1 MWLPFALLTF
11 LLWGIADFFYKKG
24 NPAEDGLS
32 HWKTIIIVGIVMGI
46 HAFYILASNSFVFDV
61 SKLVIYLPVSLCYIL
76 SMGIGYA
83 GLRYIELSIASPV
96 QNSSGAIA
104 TILCMI
110 FCSYVVSSTE
120 LIGIICML
128 LGVFFLTFI
137 ETKNPEQKKIENKKY
152 HLSFI
157 AILMPISYCVIDGL
171 GTFLDALYLDEFAIL
186 SEVEALIAYE
196 FTFFVFAVIG
206 LFYVCGLKKEKIS
219 LPKEKNRCIAAIFE
233 TAGQF
238 FYTYA
243 MASNSTVSAALVSSY
258 CILSLLLSRIFLKE
272 NLSQKQYALIILV
285 TFGII
290 LTSI

>member
-1 MWLPFALLTF
+1 MWLTYALITF

-24 NPAEDGLS
+24 NPANDQLS

-46 HAFYILASNSFVFDV
+46 HAFYILATNNFEFEF
-61 SKLVIYLPVSLCYIL
+61 SKLLIYLPVSICYIL

-83 GLRYIELSIASPV
+83 GLRYIELSISSPV

-110 FCSYVVSSTE
+110 FCSYVVSTTE
-120 LIGIICML
+120 MIGIICMIF
-128 LGVFFLTFI
+128 GVFMLTFI
-137 ETKNPEQKKIENKKY
+137 ETKSPEQKKIENKKY
-152 HLSFI
+152 HISFI
-157 AILMPISYCVIDGL
+157 AIVMPILYCIFDGI
-171 GTFLDALYLDEFAIL
+171 GTFLDALYLDEYTIL
-186 SEVEALIAYE
+186 SETESLIAYE
-196 FTFFVFAVIG
+196 FTFCIIAIIG
-206 LFYVCGLKKEKIS
+206 IIYVCGIKKEKIS
-219 LPKEKNRCIAAIFE
+219 LPKEKNRCMAAIFE

-258 CILSLLLSRIFLKE
+258 CVLSMLLSRIFLKE
-272 NLSQKQYALIILV
+272 QLVWKQYALIAIVFIGIL
-285 TFGII
+285 

>member
-1 MWLPFALLTF
+1 MWLPYALLTF
-11 LLWGIADFFYKKG
+11 FLWGTADFFYKKG
-24 NPAEDGLS
+24 NPADDRLS

-46 HAFYILASNSFVFDV
+46 HAFYILIVNNFAFDV
-61 SKLVIYLPVSLCYIL
+61 SKLILYLPVSLCYIL

-110 FCSYVVSSTE
+110 FCSYIVSSTE
-120 LIGIICML
+120 LVGIIFIL

-137 ETKNPEQKKIENKKY
+137 ETKSPEQKKIENRKY
-152 HLSFI
+152 HLSFV
-157 AILMPISYCVIDGL
+157 AILLPILYCLIDGI
-171 GTFLDALYLDEFAIL
+171 GTFLDALYLDEYTIL
-186 SEVEALIAYE
+186 SETESLIAYE
-196 FTFFVFAVIG
+196 STFFIFAIIG
-206 LFYVCGLKKEKIS
+206 LFYVYVIKKDKIS

-272 NLSQKQYALIILV
+272 YLSKKQYALIILV
-285 TFGII
+285 SIGMI

>member
-1 MWLPFALLTF
+1 MWLTYALLTF

-24 NPAEDGLS
+24 NPADDALS
-32 HWKTIIIVGIVMGI
+32 HWKTIIIVGTVMGL
-46 HAFYILASNSFVFDV
+46 HAFYILATNNFVFDS
-61 SKLVIYLPVSLCYIL
+61 SKLLIYLPVSLCYIL

-120 LIGIICML
+120 LIGIICMI
-128 LGVFFLTFI
+128 LGVFLLTFI
-137 ETKNPEQKKIENKKY
+137 ETKNPNQKKIENKKY
-152 HLSFI
+152 HIGFL
-157 AILMPISYCVIDGL
+157 AILFPVLYCFFDGI
-171 GTFLDALYLDEFAIL
+171 GTFLDALYLDEYAIL
-186 SEVEALIAYE
+186 SETESLIAYE
-196 FTFFVFAVIG
+196 FTFFIFAIIG
-206 LFYVCGLKKEKIS
+206 LIYIYCIKKETIS
-219 LPKEKNRCIAAIFE
+219 LPKEKNRCIASVFE

-243 MASNSTVSAALVSSY
+243 MASNSTISAALVSSY

-272 NLSQKQYALIILV
+272 HLSWKQYALITLV
-285 TFGII
+285 FTGII

>member
-1 MWLPFALLTF
+1 MWLPYALLTF
-11 LLWGIADFFYKKG
+11 FLWGTADFFYKKG
-24 NPAEDGLS
+24 NPADDRLS
-32 HWKTIIIVGIVMGI
+32 HWKTIIIVGVVMGI
-46 HAFYILASNSFVFDV
+46 HAFYILIVNNFAFDV
-61 SKLVIYLPVSLCYIL
+61 SKLILYLPVSLCYIL

-110 FCSYVVSSTE
+110 FCSYIVSSTE
-120 LIGIICML
+120 LVGIICML
-128 LGVFFLTFI
+128 LGVFLLTFI
-137 ETKNPEQKKIENKKY
+137 ETKSPEQKKIENRKY
-152 HLSFI
+152 HLSFV
-157 AILMPISYCVIDGL
+157 AILLPILYCLIDGI
-171 GTFLDALYLDEFAIL
+171 GTFLDALYLDEYTIL
-186 SEVEALIAYE
+186 SETESLIAYE
-196 FTFFVFAVIG
+196 STFFIFAIIG
-206 LFYVCGLKKEKIS
+206 LFYVYVIKKDKIS
-219 LPKEKNRCIAAIFE
+219 LPKEKNRCIAAVFE

-272 NLSQKQYALIILV
+272 YLSKKQYALIILV
-285 TFGII
+285 SIGMI